1 MYQRLV
7 SRAPDLNEVDSMDP
21 SSASR
26 TFLDPAVT
34 VQIPRIRKRSVSSVP
49 PSDAVTD
56 KRARTA
62 KAQKLKSCW
71 IVDTQVRAESWV
83 LPLGGLRRVAVDPR
97 QDPASLHFWTSSG
110 GCRDQLTSGHTPSV
124 WIALDYNRHGEN
136 KWYSRNNGLLWFHS
150 LLIKYQVDVVP
161 GERQR
166 FVPVIFK
173 ALKSVLTMT
182 WSQSCEKK
190 VKH

>member
-1 MYQRLV
+1 M
-7 SRAPDLNEVDSMDP
+7 
-21 SSASR
+21 
-26 TFLDPAVT
+26 
-34 VQIPRIRKRSVSSVP
+34 QIPQIRKRSVSSVP

-110 GCRDQLTSGHTPSV
+110 GCRDQLTSGQTPSV
-124 WIALDYNRHGEN
+124 WIALDYNRHWEN
-136 KWYSRNNGLLWFHS
+136 KCTNRSGFIVSSSNTKSMLCWENARDS
-150 LLIKYQVDVVP
+150 YQ
-161 GERQR
+161 
-166 FVPVIFK
+166 
-173 ALKSVLTMT
+173 
-182 WSQSCEKK
+182 
-190 VKH
+190 